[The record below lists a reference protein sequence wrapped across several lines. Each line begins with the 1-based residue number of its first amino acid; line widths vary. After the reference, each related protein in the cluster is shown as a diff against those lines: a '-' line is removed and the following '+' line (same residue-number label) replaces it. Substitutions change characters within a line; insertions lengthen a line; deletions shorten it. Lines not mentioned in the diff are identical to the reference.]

1 MKMMFIFYLY
11 RLKEFK
17 SVLLKLFKER
27 HAQSVPMNELVD
39 FMAEQKLKEP
49 FTPEEINIAL
59 DKMSD
64 LNQVMVA
71 NEIVFLI

>member
-1 MKMMFIFYLY
+1 MKLIFIFHLY
-11 RLKEFK
+11 RLKEFR

-49 FTPEEINIAL
+49 FTPEEINVAL
-59 DKMSD
+59 DKMAD